1 MWQAGTSHSRWKNE
15 TPLENSLPRVS
26 VASSLQRG
34 LRFGKPRTCSIMP
47 GALRSFSFDQN
58 GTRGVSPTLLATRLE
73 MPVTALPNRLI
84 MKLTEPR
91 QCAITCSGRVPM
103 CSRTIRTAGG

>member
-1 MWQAGTSHSRWKNE
+1 MWQAGSSHSRWKNE
-15 TPLENSLPRVS
+15 TPFENSLPRVS
-26 VASSLQRG
+26 LASWCQRG
-34 LRFGKPRTCSIMP
+34 LRFGKPRTCSMMP
-47 GALRSFSFDQN
+47 GALRSLSFDHF

-73 MPVTALPNRLI
+73 MPVTCLANRLI
-84 MKLTEPR
+84 MNVTEPR